1 MSRSRQVLIVDD
13 APVNLALFEALVKRL
28 GGCEVSSFGDAVQ
41 ALSWLNAHDVDLII
55 VDYMM
60 PLLNGLDFIQS
71 VRSKSGLET
80 VPILMV
86 TANDQKEVRYRALRA
101 GASDFLTK
109 PVDRA
114 EFEARASN
122 LLSLGDARRQ
132 LADRATWLAEEVRK
146 ATAQAVQREHETVIR
161 LSRAAEYRDPETGAH
176 ILRMAHYSH
185 LIARALG
192 LSQAQQDLILVA
204 APLHDIGKVGVADAI
219 LLKPGRLTPDE
230 FEVMKQHTVY
240 GYEILRDSTSEILQ
254 AGASIALGHHEKFD
268 GNGYPN
274 RLRGEEIPIF
284 SRIVA
289 VADVFDALTSARP
302 YKPAWTLEDAS
313 QWIRSQSGSHFDP
326 ACVAVF
332 FAHWDEVLGI
342 RERFGDS
349 EDDWP
354 SMISD
359 FA

>member
-1 MSRSRQVLIVDD
+1 MNRLRQILIVDD
-13 APVNLALFEALVKRL
+13 SPVNLALFEALVKRL
-28 GGCEVSSFGDAVQ
+28 GGCEVRAFGSALDAL
-41 ALSWLNAHDVDLII
+41 AWLDQHDVDLMV

-60 PLLNGLDFIQS
+60 PQLNGLDFI
-71 VRSKSGLET
+71 VAARAKPGLET
-80 VPILMV
+80 VPILMI

-122 LLSLGDARRQ
+122 LLQLSDARRQ

-146 ATAQAVQREHETVIR
+146 ATALIAQREHETVIR

-185 LIARALG
+185 LIARQLAL
-192 LSQAQQDLILVA
+192 SPAEQELILVA

-219 LLKPGRLTPDE
+219 LLKPGRLTQDE
-230 FEVMKQHTVY
+230 FALMKQHTVF
-240 GYEILRDSTSEILQ
+240 GYEILRDSNSEILQ

-268 GNGYPN
+268 GSGYPN
-274 RLRGEEIPIF
+274 GLKGEHIPIF

-302 YKPAWTLEDAS
+302 YKPAWALDDAS
-313 QWIRSQSGSHFDP
+313 HWIQSQSGSHFDP

-332 FAHWDEVLGI
+332 FEHWDEVLKI
-342 RERFGDS
+342 RERFRDEG
-349 EDDWP
+349 DDWP
-354 SMISD
+354 TMLAE
-359 FA
+359 FN

>member
-1 MSRSRQVLIVDD
+1 MTRLRQVLVVDD

-28 GGCEVSSFGDAVQ
+28 GGCEVHSFSAAADA
-41 ALSWLNAHDVDLII
+41 LGWLERHDADLIV

-60 PLLNGLDFIQS
+60 PQLNGLDFILAA
-71 VRSKSGLET
+71 RARPGLET
-80 VPILMV
+80 VPILMI
-86 TANDQKEVRYRALRA
+86 TANDQKEVRYRALRG

-122 LLSLGDARRQ
+122 LLSLSDARRQ

-146 ATAQAVQREHETVIR
+146 ATAQVVQREHETVIR

-185 LIARALG
+185 LIASHLG
-192 LSQAQQDLILVA
+192 LSQAEQELILLA

-230 FEVMKQHTVY
+230 FQLMKQHTVF
-240 GYEILRDSTSEILQ
+240 GYEILRDSNSEILQ

-268 GNGYPN
+268 GSGYPN
-274 RLRGEEIPIF
+274 GLKGERIPIF

-313 QWIRSQSGSHFDP
+313 HWIRSQAGSHFDP

-332 FAHWDEVLGI
+332 FEHWDEVLKI
-342 RERFGDS
+342 RGRFRD
-349 EDDWP
+349 EVDDWP
-354 SMISD
+354 SMIAE
-359 FA
+359 FN

>member
-1 MSRSRQVLIVDD
+1 MSRQRQVLIVDD

-28 GGCEVSSFGDAVQ
+28 GGCEVCSFGDAVQ
-41 ALSWLNAHDVDLII
+41 ALSWLDGQDVDLII

-60 PLLNGLDFIQS
+60 PLLNGLDFIQA
-71 VRSKSGLET
+71 VRAKPGLET

-109 PVDRA
+109 PVDRT

-122 LLSLGDARRQ
+122 LLALGDARRQ

-192 LSQAQQDLILVA
+192 LSQAHQELILVA

-219 LLKPGRLTPDE
+219 LLKQGRLTPDE
-230 FEVMKQHTVY
+230 FELMKQHTVY

-254 AGASIALGHHEKFD
+254 AGAIIALGHHEKFD
-268 GNGYPN
+268 GSGYPN
-274 RLRGEEIPIF
+274 RLRGEDIPIF

-313 QWIRSQSGSHFDP
+313 KWIRNQSGSHFDP

-332 FAHWDEVLGI
+332 FEHWEEVQGI
-342 RERFGDS
+342 RKRFGDG

>member
-1 MSRSRQVLIVDD
+1 
-13 APVNLALFEALVKRL
+13 
-28 GGCEVSSFGDAVQ
+28 
-41 ALSWLNAHDVDLII
+41 
-55 VDYMM
+55 
-60 PLLNGLDFIQS
+60 
-71 VRSKSGLET
+71 
-80 VPILMV
+80 
-86 TANDQKEVRYRALRA
+86 
-101 GASDFLTK
+101 
-109 PVDRA
+109 
-114 EFEARASN
+114 
-122 LLSLGDARRQ
+122 
-132 LADRATWLAEEVRK
+132 
-146 ATAQAVQREHETVIR
+146 
-161 LSRAAEYRDPETGAH
+161 
-176 ILRMAHYSH
+176 
-185 LIARALG
+185 
-192 LSQAQQDLILVA
+192 
-204 APLHDIGKVGVADAI
+204 VGVADAI

-332 FAHWDEVLGI
+332 FEHWDEVLAI
-342 RERFGDS
+342 RERFADS

-359 FA
+359 FT

>member
-1 MSRSRQVLIVDD
+1 MSRQRQVLIVDD

-28 GGCEVSSFGDAVQ
+28 GGCEVCSFGDAVQ
-41 ALSWLNAHDVDLII
+41 ALSWLGGQDVDLII

-60 PLLNGLDFIQS
+60 PLLNGLDFIQA
-71 VRSKSGLET
+71 VRAKPGLET

-109 PVDRA
+109 PVDRT
-114 EFEARASN
+114 EFEARACN
-122 LLSLGDARRQ
+122 LLALGDARRQ

-192 LSQAQQDLILVA
+192 LSQAQQELILVA

-230 FEVMKQHTVY
+230 FELMKQHTVY

-254 AGASIALGHHEKFD
+254 AGAIIALGHHEKFD
-268 GNGYPN
+268 GSGYPN
-274 RLRGEEIPIF
+274 RLRGEDIPIF

-313 QWIRSQSGSHFDP
+313 QWIRNQSGSHFDP

-332 FAHWDEVLGI
+332 FEHWEEVQGI
-342 RERFGDS
+342 RKRFGDS

>member
-1 MSRSRQVLIVDD
+1 MSRQHQVLIVDD

-28 GGCEVSSFGDAVQ
+28 GGCEVRCFGDAMQ
-41 ALSWLNAHDVDLII
+41 ALSWLKAHDVDLIV

-60 PLLNGLDFIQS
+60 PLLNGLDFIQA
-71 VRSKSGLET
+71 VRAQPGLET
-80 VPILMV
+80 VPILMI

-192 LSQAQQDLILVA
+192 LSQAQQELILVA

-332 FAHWDEVLGI
+332 FEHWDEVLGI

-354 SMISD
+354 SMISE
-359 FA
+359 FT

>member
-1 MSRSRQVLIVDD
+1 MNRLRQVLVVDD
-13 APVNLALFEALVKRL
+13 APVNLALFEVLVKRL
-28 GGCEVSSFGDAVQ
+28 GGCEVCSFSS
-41 ALSWLNAHDVDLII
+41 ALEALGWLDQHDVDLIV

-60 PLLNGLDFIQS
+60 PQLNGLDFI
-71 VRSKSGLET
+71 VAARAKPGLET
-80 VPILMV
+80 VPILMI
-86 TANDQKEVRYRALRA
+86 TANDQKEVRYRALRS

-114 EFEARASN
+114 EFEARATN
-122 LLSLGDARRQ
+122 LLSLSDARRQ

-146 ATAQAVQREHETVIR
+146 ATALIAQREHETVIR

-185 LIARALG
+185 LIARQLAL
-192 LSQAQQDLILVA
+192 SPAEQELILVA

-230 FEVMKQHTVY
+230 FQLMKQHTVY
-240 GYEILRDSTSEILQ
+240 GYEILRDSNSEILQ

-268 GNGYPN
+268 GSGYPN
-274 RLRGEEIPIF
+274 GLKGEHIPIF

-302 YKPAWTLEDAS
+302 YKPAWPLEEAS
-313 QWIRSQSGSHFDP
+313 QWIQSQSGSHFDP

-332 FAHWDEVLGI
+332 FEHWDEVLQI
-342 RERFGDS
+342 RERFRDEG
-349 EDDWP
+349 EAWP
-354 SMISD
+354 SMMAE
-359 FA
+359 FN

>member
-71 VRSKSGLET
+71 VRSKPGLET

-332 FAHWDEVLGI
+332 FEHWDEVLGI

>member
-1 MSRSRQVLIVDD
+1 MSRPHQVLIVDD

-28 GGCEVSSFGDAVQ
+28 GGCEVSPFSH
-41 ALSWLNAHDVDLII
+41 ALEALAWLDHHEVDLIV

-60 PLLNGLDFIQS
+60 PQLNGVDFIQA
-71 VRSKSGLET
+71 VRSRAGLET

-109 PVDRA
+109 PVDRV
-114 EFEARASN
+114 EFEARATN

-132 LADRATWLAEEVRK
+132 LADRTTWLAEEVKK
-146 ATAQAVQREHETVIR
+146 ATAQVVQREHETVIR

-185 LIARALG
+185 LIAQGLG
-192 LSQAQQDLILVA
+192 LSQADQDLILVA

-219 LLKPGRLTPDE
+219 LLKPGRLTPEE
-230 FEVMKQHTVY
+230 FEIMKQHTVF
-240 GYEILRDSTSEILQ
+240 GYEILRDSNSDILQ

-268 GNGYPN
+268 GQGYPN
-274 RLRGEEIPIF
+274 RLKGEEIPIF

-302 YKPAWTLEDAS
+302 YKAAWSLDEAS
-313 QWIRSQSGSHFDP
+313 KWIRSQSGSHFDP
-326 ACVAVF
+326 ACVAIF
-332 FAHWDEVLGI
+332 IERWDEVLRI
-342 RERFGDS
+342 RERFND
-349 EDDWP
+349 EDEDWP
-354 SMISD
+354 SMISE
-359 FA
+359 FS